1 MACLVK
7 GCGFGNGNK
16 KRAREFEGVQR
27 HSLPTSAL
35 IREKWL
41 DIVNR
46 YFSKKKLKN
55 IFKNT
60 WLMYHF
66 LFSGFYRGL

>member
-55 IFKNT
+55 IF
-60 WLMYHF
+60 
-66 LFSGFYRGL
+66 